1 MTQLNFNLDM
11 DKLTAE
17 ILESNLDSTVKGL
30 TIMVFN
36 AYMEAERDAHVQA
49 KSRERSE
56 SRKDMRNGYYERDY
70 VMPIGR
76 MSLKVPRT
84 RSGEFSTELFEKYQ
98 RMDQAFLLTL
108 IESVINGVST
118 RKVTKLVE
126 ALCGETVSKSFVSN
140 VMKRLDPEIDE
151 FRQRPLHVKQYDYL
165 YVDAMYIKVRENH
178 RVISKA
184 VYIAQAVTTE
194 QTREIIGF
202 MVSGQE
208 STESWT
214 QFFRDLRARGFTK
227 PKLIISDAHAG
238 LKTAI
243 KNEFLDCPWQR
254 CTAHFLRNIVSV
266 MPRKNSTHARR
277 ILKRI
282 FKAPTMAHAQQF
294 KHEFLDYVKDN
305 PKYDAAVEKL
315 EEGFH
320 DALQYL
326 TEPESYHKSLRTTN
340 SLERMNRELRRRE
353 NVVGIF
359 PNIDSATRLLGAV
372 LLDIHENLVSTR
384 TKFLAER
391 G

>member
-30 TIMVFN
+30 TIAVFN

-140 VMKRLDPEIDE
+140 VMKRLDPEIDA

-194 QTREIIGF
+194 QTREIVGF

-266 MPRKNSTHARR
+266 MPRKNSTHARAM
-277 ILKRI
+277 LKHI
-282 FKAPTMAHAQQF
+282 FQAPTMAHAQQF
-294 KHEFLDYVKDN
+294 KHEFLEYVKDN
-305 PKYDAAVEKL
+305 SKYDAAVEKL
-315 EEGFH
+315 ESGFH

-353 NVVGIF
+353 SVVGIF
-359 PNIDSATRLLGAV
+359 PNVDSAVRLLGAV
-372 LLDIHENLVSTR
+372 LLDIHENIESAPR
-384 TKFLAER
+384 KFLTKR
-391 G
+391 D